1 MVDFLL
7 AISHQ
12 LYMAQT
18 KVRPIVTP
26 KKLSED
32 CQEFFENII
41 RGCDLYLCHWNF
53 VLTCNP
59 RLRGV
64 EMLTHKFVHMVQVSS
79 ERPLHGK
86 NEFTVPLYYNFL
98 SAVEMHKKISQT
110 SIGACALLAKRSD
123 CRSPPSFKHAGT
135 RYFRSFW
142 CAVARYSS
150 ARYSMLKYAGIR

>member
-110 SIGACALLAKRSD
+110 SIGHVHCLQREVIAAPR
-123 CRSPPSFKHAGT
+123 PPSSTQEPAT
-135 RYFRSFW
+135 
-142 CAVARYSS
+142 S
-150 ARYSMLKYAGIR
+150 ALSDVLWPDTLQQDTLC